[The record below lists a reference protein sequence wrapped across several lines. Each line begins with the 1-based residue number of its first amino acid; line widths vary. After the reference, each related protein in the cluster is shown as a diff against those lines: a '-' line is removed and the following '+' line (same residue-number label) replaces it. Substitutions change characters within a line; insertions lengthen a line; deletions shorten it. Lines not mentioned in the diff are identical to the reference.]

1 MRGDELAALLSEP
14 PAWMESEG
22 PGTDLAVSTRV
33 RLARNLA
40 GHRFPSLADNAE
52 RRDICAAVR
61 AAARDAAPSLRA
73 LDLRDLPERARG
85 ILVEKFLI
93 SPQMAAQGS
102 GTLLL
107 FDADVSAMVNEED
120 HVRLQCIL
128 PGLDLQRAYARL
140 DAIDDALE
148 QRLDVAFSERFGYLT
163 ASPSN
168 AGTGMRASAMLHLP
182 ALAVSGALGRVFEGL
197 RGLGVTAR
205 GIYGEG
211 TDAAGAIF
219 QISNE
224 VTLGAGERDLLAKI
238 EGVVR
243 TLADRERAA
252 REELLRTAYD
262 AVVDRIWRA
271 YGVLKTARSIG
282 YGEAA
287 ELLSLVRWGSCERIL
302 PEIARTTLN
311 GLLSRIGSAGLGR
324 AGDDAS
330 ANRLRATLLR
340 ETFAACPY

>member
-1 MRGDELAALLSEP
+1 MTNDELTTLLSEP
-14 PAWMESEG
+14 PAWMVREG
-22 PGTDLAVSTRV
+22 PGADLSISTRV

-40 GHRFPSLADNAE
+40 GHRFPLQADDAE
-52 RRDICAAVR
+52 RRAICSAVC
-61 AAARDAAPSLRA
+61 AAAREAAPALHA
-73 LDLRDLPERARG
+73 LDLSEVSERARG
-85 ILVEKFLI
+85 ILVEKYLI
-93 SPQMAAQGS
+93 SPQMAAQGG

-107 FDADVSAMVNEED
+107 FDSDVSAMVNEED

-128 PGLDLQRAYARL
+128 PGLDLQRAHARL

-148 QRLDVAFSERFGYLT
+148 RHLDIAFSERFGYLT

-168 AGTGMRASAMLHLP
+168 VGTGMRASAMLHLP
-182 ALAVSGALGRVFEGL
+182 ALAIGGALGRVFEGL

-211 TDAAGAIF
+211 SDAAGAIF

-224 VTLGAGERDLLAKI
+224 VTLGSSERDLLAKV
-238 EGVVR
+238 EGVIR

-271 YGVLKTARSIG
+271 YGTLKTARSIG

-311 GLLSRIGSAGLGR
+311 GLLSRIGSAGLER
-324 AGDDAS
+324 VGDEAS

-340 ETFAACPY
+340 ETFAPYPC